1 MNRSFELVEFFSGRK
16 ATFYTVLFDGEE
28 LTEGDKFLN
37 NEQVKQ
43 NRAFKDLKHYF
54 FNMLEKFG
62 AQQQFFK
69 LKIVRNVLNNTLMEL
84 GGADMVRAYYVR
96 RENLRWY
103 CVYWSREMVIFGN
116 GGVKKVAKTQ
126 DDEHL
131 KESEYAMRWVNQC
144 IEQAFDEG
152 RFGVDYDGKITGITT
167 FNAEEF

>member
-1 MNRSFELVEFFSGRK
+1 VNRSFELVEFFSGRK

-43 NRAFKDLKHYF
+43 HRAFADLKHYF

-69 LKIVRNVLNNTLMEL
+69 HEGRQL
-84 GGADMVRAYYVR
+84 DMVRAYYVR

-144 IEQAFDEG
+144 IEKALEEG

>member
-1 MNRSFELVEFFSGRK
+1 VNRSFELVEFFRGRK

-43 NRAFKDLKHYF
+43 NRAFADLKRYF

-69 LKIVRNVLNNTLMEL
+69 HEGRQH
-84 GGADMVRAYYVR
+84 DMVKAYYVR
-96 RENLRWY
+96 RGNLRWY

-144 IEQAFDEG
+144 LEKALEDG
-152 RFGVDYDGKITGITT
+152 RFSVDYNRKITGITS

>member
-43 NRAFKDLKHYF
+43 HRAFADLKHYF

-69 LKIVRNVLNNTLMEL
+69 HEGRQL
-84 GGADMVRAYYVR
+84 DMVRAYYVR

-144 IEQAFDEG
+144 IEKALEEG
-152 RFGVDYDGKITGITT
+152 RFGVDYNGKITGITT

>member
-1 MNRSFELVEFFSGRK
+1 VNRSFELVEFFSDRK

-69 LKIVRNVLNNTLMEL
+69 HEGRQR
-84 GGADMVRAYYVR
+84 DMVRAYYVR

-144 IEQAFDEG
+144 IEKALEEG